1 MYSHNKRYKKYR
13 DYKDFVDKNLDLFL
27 ERFYQFKQIKIDITD
42 KEEYFYVTNL
52 KHEIRL
58 KEIFNYRVNL
68 MCAGKLLMTADNIE
82 EPIKKLESL
91 KCYCKTHLTFT
102 NQGKIHK
109 LYQVLKTKDKIK
121 ILNCIKDVVIEL
133 EEDIQFEKK
142 RCKIAFENI
151 LRQRRIKNKN
161 VEVSYVYFKEQ

>member
-1 MYSHNKRYKKYR
+1 MYKTKKYR

-27 ERFYQFKQIKIDITD
+27 ERFYQFKEIKIDITD

-68 MCAGKLLMTADNIE
+68 MRVGTLLMKAESIE
-82 EPIKKLESL
+82 EPIKELESL
-91 KCYCKTHLTFT
+91 KCYCNTHLTFT

-121 ILNCIKDVVIEL
+121 ILNCIKDVVIT
-133 EEDIQFEKK
+133 FEKDIEFEQT
-142 RCKIAFENI
+142 RCKIAFKNI
-151 LRQRRIKNKN
+151 LKERRIKNKKI
-161 VEVSYVYFKEQ
+161 EVAYVYFKTT